1 VRGGKDTAGFISWEL
16 GFPVRKGSGYMTRLK
31 RSRPSP
37 ALIVAVVAL
46 VAALAGTAVAADPL
60 ATTSVS
66 KKKTKKIAKKQ
77 ANKAV
82 DAFAAAT
89 FPISGAELA
98 TIEERTDSTDIPIS
112 AGGVIS
118 EDTATANCQTGERVI
133 SGGWSTELQA
143 DGVTTIAALP
153 NEDRRTDNGWEA
165 SAGNLSTTNTNELTA
180 HAYCLAP

>member
-1 VRGGKDTAGFISWEL
+1 
-16 GFPVRKGSGYMTRLK
+16 MTRLK

-37 ALIVAVVAL
+37 ALVVAVVAL

-89 FPISGAELA
+89 FPIGAAELA
-98 TIEERTDSTDIPIS
+98 TIDEHTDSTDIGPS
-112 AGGVIS
+112 PGGVITK
-118 EDTATANCQTGERVI
+118 DTATANCETGERVI
-133 SGGWSTELQA
+133 SGGWSTELNIA
-143 DGVTTIAALP
+143 GAVTDKAAIAY
-153 NEDRRTDNGWEA
+153 EDKRTDNGWQA
-165 SAGNLSTTNTNELTA
+165 SAGNLSATETNELTA
-180 HAYCLAP
+180 YAYCLAP

>member
-1 VRGGKDTAGFISWEL
+1 
-16 GFPVRKGSGYMTRLK
+16 
-31 RSRPSP
+31 
-37 ALIVAVVAL
+37 
-46 VAALAGTAVAADPL
+46 
-60 ATTSVS
+60 VS

-98 TIEERTDSTDIPIS
+98 TIEERTDSTDIGPS
-112 AGGVIS
+112 VGGVIT

-133 SGGWSTELQA
+133 SGGWSTEFNIVGA
-143 DGVTTIAALP
+143 ATDKAALAF
-153 NEDRRTDNGWEA
+153 EDKRSNNGWEA
-165 SAGNLSTTNTNELTA
+165 SAGNLSGTETNELTA

>member
-1 VRGGKDTAGFISWEL
+1 MSSLR
-16 GFPVRKGSGYMTRLK
+16 

-37 ALIVAVVAL
+37 AIVVAVVAL

-89 FPISGAELA
+89 FPIGGAELA
-98 TIEERTDSTDIPIS
+98 TIEERT
-112 AGGVIS
+112 AS
-118 EDTATANCQTGERVI
+118 ETLAPLADPLNPETATANCQTGERVI
-133 SGGWSTELQA
+133 SGGWTTELEQVGTDA
-143 DGVTTIAALP
+143 RVALP
-153 NEDRRTDNGWEA
+153 FEDRRSDNGWQA
-165 SAGNLSTTNTNELTA
+165 SAINLSSTLTNELTA

>member
-1 VRGGKDTAGFISWEL
+1 MR
-16 GFPVRKGSGYMTRLK
+16 RLK

-82 DAFAAAT
+82 DAFATAT
-89 FPISGAELA
+89 FPISGADLA
-98 TIEERTDSTDIPIS
+98 TIEERSASETIAPSVSPAIST
-112 AGGVIS
+112 
-118 EDTATANCQTGERVI
+118 ETATANCQTGERVI
-133 SGGWSTELQA
+133 SGGWTTELEQVGMDA
-143 DGVTTIAALP
+143 KVALP
-153 NEDRRTDNGWEA
+153 FEDKRSDNGWQA
-165 SAGNLSTTNTNELTA
+165 TAVNLSGTLTNELTA
-180 HAYCLAP
+180 YAYCLAP

>member
-1 VRGGKDTAGFISWEL
+1 
-16 GFPVRKGSGYMTRLK
+16 MTRLM

-60 ATTSVS
+60 ASTSVS

-82 DAFAAAT
+82 DAFATAT

-98 TIEERTDSTDIPIS
+98 TIEERSASETIPVS

-118 EDTATANCQTGERVI
+118 EETATANCQTGERVI
-133 SGGWSTELQA
+133 SGGWTTELEA
-143 DGVTTIAALP
+143 NAATTIAALQY
-153 NEDRRTDNGWEA
+153 EDKRTDNGWQA

-180 HAYCLAP
+180 YAYCLAP

>member
-1 VRGGKDTAGFISWEL
+1 
-16 GFPVRKGSGYMTRLK
+16 MTRFR

-82 DAFAAAT
+82 DAFATAT
-89 FPISGAELA
+89 LPIGGSDLA
-98 TIEERTDSTDIPIS
+98 TIQERTDSTDIPVTTGGTIS
-112 AGGVIS
+112 K
-118 EDTATANCQTGERVI
+118 DTATANCETGERVI
-133 SGGWSTELQA
+133 SGGWSTELDIA
-143 DGVTTIAALP
+143 GGVTTAALSY
-153 NEDRRTDNGWEA
+153 EDKRTDNGWEA
-165 SAGNLSTTNTNELTA
+165 SAGNLSSTTTNELTA
-180 HAYCLAP
+180 YAYCLAP

>member
-1 VRGGKDTAGFISWEL
+1 MS
-16 GFPVRKGSGYMTRLK
+16 SLK
-31 RSRPSP
+31 RSGPSP

-82 DAFAAAT
+82 DAFATAT

-98 TIEERTDSTDIPIS
+98 AIEERTASETIAVS
-112 AGGVIS
+112 AGGNVS
-118 EDTATANCQTGERVI
+118 KETATANCQTGERVI
-133 SGGWSTELQA
+133 SGGWSTELNIA
-143 DGVTTIAALP
+143 GGVNQAALAY
-153 NEDRRTDNGWEA
+153 EDKRSDNGWEA
-165 SAGNLSTTNTNELTA
+165 SAGNLSTTTTNELTA

>member
-1 VRGGKDTAGFISWEL
+1 
-16 GFPVRKGSGYMTRLK
+16 MTRLR

-82 DAFAAAT
+82 DAFATAT
-89 FPISGAELA
+89 FPIGASELA
-98 TIEERTDSTDIPIS
+98 TITERTDSTDIPVTT
-112 AGGVIS
+112 GGVIS
-118 EDTATANCQTGERVI
+118 KDTATANCETGERVI
-133 SGGWSTELQA
+133 SGGWSTELEIVGMA
-143 DGVTTIAALP
+143 TDKAAIAY
-153 NEDRRTDNGWEA
+153 EDKRTDNGWEA
-165 SAGNLSTTNTNELTA
+165 SAGNLATTSTNELTA

>member
-1 VRGGKDTAGFISWEL
+1 MR
-16 GFPVRKGSGYMTRLK
+16 RLK

-82 DAFAAAT
+82 DAFATAT
-89 FPISGAELA
+89 FPISGADLA
-98 TIEERTDSTDIPIS
+98 TIEERSASETIAPSVSPAIST
-112 AGGVIS
+112 
-118 EDTATANCQTGERVI
+118 ETATANCQTGERVI
-133 SGGWSTELQA
+133 SGGWTTELEQVGMDA
-143 DGVTTIAALP
+143 KVALP
-153 NEDRRTDNGWEA
+153 FEDKRSDNGWQA
-165 SAGNLSTTNTNELTA
+165 TAVNLSNTLTNELTA